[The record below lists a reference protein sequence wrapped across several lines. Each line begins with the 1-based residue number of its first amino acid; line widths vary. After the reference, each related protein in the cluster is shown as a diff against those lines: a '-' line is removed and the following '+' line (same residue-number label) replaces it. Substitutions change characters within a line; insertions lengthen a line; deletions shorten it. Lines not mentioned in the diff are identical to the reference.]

1 MKYSSNRKYRDLIS
15 EIEEEK
21 RCPTIFQ
28 KGIKILKNI
37 LKFIFNKK

>member
-15 EIEEEK
+15 EIEEK

-28 KGIKILKNI
+28 RSIKILKNI
-37 LKFIFNKK
+37 LKFVFNKK